1 MKSLSFHFERRY
13 LIALLI
19 IGGAGGSFWMPIAG
33 LVPLAIALLLTL
45 LHSNAKSTE
54 LEDLGQLMSQVG
66 EGNLG
71 SRMVHKLS
79 NPIIESIRIDTN
91 SALDQTETAFREI
104 IGGMEA
110 CSDGRIWRRQ
120 QVTGIHGIFKRVLE
134 QMQEMFD
141 QLNQS
146 QESIAR
152 EALLS
157 RIFLR
162 SEHGLSIAIKH
173 VSGILSEVGN
183 HAAKSESMSTNFAAS
198 ALNMSSAAERMSS
211 ALGSAHDSAR
221 QGEEALDELVSK
233 AEAINEITGHIDS
246 IARQTNLLA
255 LNASIEAARAGE
267 NGRGFAVVAD
277 EVRKLADQ
285 AQHSVE
291 DIAEAINAMTVAMN
305 IATAQIGSLSKSVA
319 ESRATA
325 NEFKNELAGSAGSA
339 QQVSELA
346 ESTGKG
352 TRAME
357 DSMRLVAL
365 AQKARADAN
374 LIIHGEEVN
383 TLSLTEMELKAVKIA
398 GERKW
403 VQGGPD
409 RDALI
414 AIYDKLFS
422 SIEEQMR

>member
-19 IGGAGGSFWMPIAG
+19 ITGAGVSLWMPLAG
-33 LVPLAIALLLTL
+33 LVPLALALLLTL
-45 LHSNAKSTE
+45 FQNSAHQTE
-54 LEDLGQLMSQVG
+54 LADLGHLMNQVG
-66 EGNLG
+66 DGNLG
-71 SRMVHKLS
+71 SRMTHKLS
-79 NPIIESIRIDTN
+79 NPMIESIRIDTN

-104 IGGMEA
+104 LGGMEA
-110 CSDGRIWRRQ
+110 CSNGRAWRVQ

-141 QLNQS
+141 QLNQT
-146 QESIAR
+146 QESVAR

-157 RIFLR
+157 RIFIR
-162 SEHGLSIAIKH
+162 SEHGLTIAIKH
-173 VSGILSEVGN
+173 VNSILTDVGSQ
-183 HAAKSESMSTNFAAS
+183 AATSDSMSNKFAAS
-198 ALNMSSAAERMSS
+198 ALSMSSAAERMSS
-211 ALGSAHDSAR
+211 ALGGAHDSAHR
-221 QGEEALDELVSK
+221 GEEALEELVTK
-233 AEAINEITGHIDS
+233 AEAINEITSHIDS

-285 AQHSVE
+285 AQRSVE

-305 IATAQIGSLSKSVA
+305 IATAQIASLSKSVA
-319 ESRATA
+319 ESRTTA
-325 NEFKNELAGSAGSA
+325 DEFKDELVGSAGSA

-346 ESTGKG
+346 ESIGKG

-374 LIIHGEEVN
+374 LIIHGEEIN
-383 TLSLTEMELKAVKIA
+383 TKSLSEMELQVVKIA

-403 VQGGPD
+403 VQGGTD

-414 AIYDKLFS
+414 AIYDKLFL

>member
-1 MKSLSFHFERRY
+1 MKSLSFHFEQRY

-19 IGGAGGSFWMPIAG
+19 IAGAGCSFWEPVAG
-33 LVPLAIALLLTL
+33 LVVLTIALLLTL
-45 LHSNAKSTE
+45 LQKSAHSSE
-54 LEDLGQLMSQVG
+54 LADLSQLMSHVG

-71 SRMVHKLS
+71 NRLTRKLS
-79 NPIIESIRIDTN
+79 NPVIESIRIDTN

-104 IGGMEA
+104 LGGMEA
-110 CSDGRIWRRQ
+110 CSNGRAWRVQ

-141 QLNQS
+141 QLNNS
-146 QESIAR
+146 QESVAR

-157 RIFLR
+157 RIFIR
-162 SEHGLSIAIKH
+162 SEHGLSMAMEH
-173 VSGILSEVGN
+173 VNGILSDVGRQ
-183 HAAKSESMSTNFAAS
+183 AATSDSMSSKFAES
-198 ALNMSSAAERMSS
+198 ALSMSSAAKRMSI
-211 ALGSAHDSAR
+211 ALGSAHDSAH
-221 QGEEALDELVSK
+221 QGEEALDELVRK

-305 IATAQIGSLSKSVA
+305 IATAQIASLNKSVA

-325 NEFKNELAGSAGSA
+325 DEFKDELAGSASSA
-339 QQVSELA
+339 QQVRELSE
-346 ESTGKG
+346 SIGNG
-352 TRAME
+352 TLAME
-357 DSMRLVAL
+357 ASMRLVAL

-374 LIIHGEEVN
+374 LIIHGEEDN
-383 TLSLTEMELKAVKIA
+383 KLSLSAMELQAVKIA

-414 AIYDKLFS
+414 TIYDQLFS
-422 SIEEQMR
+422 SIEEQMK